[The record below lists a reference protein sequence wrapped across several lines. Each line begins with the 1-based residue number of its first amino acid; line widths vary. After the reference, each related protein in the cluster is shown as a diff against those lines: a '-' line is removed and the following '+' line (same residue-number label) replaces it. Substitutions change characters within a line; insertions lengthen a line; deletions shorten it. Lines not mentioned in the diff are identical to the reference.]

1 MLFGQSSKYNFSFR
15 QPCIQIEK
23 RRHRMNIKRWSIRV
37 LIVLAAGFVLA
48 YLGDWGLF
56 KLRGSPQSA
65 VTVNLFQTVP
75 LKGNK
80 EEYDYLGSQQQ
91 SCSESLFPHAGL
103 SACWQ
108 LRRNP
113 NQTTAL

>member
-1 MLFGQSSKYNFSFR
+1 MKL
-15 QPCIQIEK
+15 
-23 RRHRMNIKRWSIRV
+23 KRWLIRIP
-37 LIVLAAGFVLA
+37 LVLAVGFVLT
-48 YLGDWGLF
+48 YLGDSAIF

>member
-1 MLFGQSSKYNFSFR
+1 MKL
-15 QPCIQIEK
+15 
-23 RRHRMNIKRWSIRV
+23 KRWLIRV
-37 LIVLAAGFVLA
+37 LIVLVAAFVLT
-48 YLGDWGLF
+48 YLGDLVLY
-56 KLRGSPQSA
+56 KLRGSPQST

-80 EEYDYLGSQQQ
+80 EEYDFLGSQQQ
-91 SCSESLFPHAGL
+91 SCSESLFPQAGL

-108 LRRNP
+108 LRRHP